1 MNTVWGV
8 LDTPRLGV
16 GELQYCNN
24 DLTSVMIFIYKV
36 VTKIWSCR
44 SWISVV
50 LEGCILFPYTSTL
63 MFHSILV

>member
-24 DLTSVMIFIYKV
+24 DLTPVMILFI
-36 VTKIWSCR
+36 R
-44 SWISVV
+44 
-50 LEGCILFPYTSTL
+50 
-63 MFHSILV
+63 